1 MGEVKTEG
9 PRYVSMLYTFG
20 AVVAV
25 DMEEERVTVAYIMSD
40 DREPAVGTSVDG
52 EGDEPVSAEHE
63 ARAIE
68 IAGSGPWPTL
78 GFS

>member
-1 MGEVKTEG
+1 MDKVKTEG

-25 DMEEERVTVAYIMSD
+25 DMEEEKVTVAYIMSE
-40 DREPAVGTSVDG
+40 DREPAAGTSLDG
-52 EGDEPVSAEHE
+52 EGDESVSAEHE

-68 IAGSGPWPTL
+68 IAEAASWPTL
-78 GFS
+78 KIN